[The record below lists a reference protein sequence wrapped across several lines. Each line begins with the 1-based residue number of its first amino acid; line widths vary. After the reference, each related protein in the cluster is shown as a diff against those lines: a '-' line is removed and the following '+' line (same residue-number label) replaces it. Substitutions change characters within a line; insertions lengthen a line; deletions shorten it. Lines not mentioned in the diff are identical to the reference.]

1 MIDCLYV
8 LKVFREKWML
18 TLLGSNPNSS
28 IRNPIVDFFRNIA
41 YGSNMNKYW
50 NRRKIVVDNSIRK
63 PMLLKLYYLWY
74 CKRIEIKQGASM
86 GTRLNGGAQFVSPPK
101 LPHNM
106 YGIIIGLDTQIGKNV
121 TIFHQVTIA
130 HGGVVIGDNVLIGAG
145 AKILPGV
152 KIGNNVKI
160 GANAVVVENVPDNA
174 TVVMNKP
181 RIIVK

>member
-1 MIDCLYV
+1 M
-8 LKVFREKWML
+8 K
-18 TLLGSNPNSS
+18 
-28 IRNPIVDFFRNIA
+28 
-41 YGSNMNKYW
+41 KYW
-50 NRRKIVVDNSIRK
+50 KRREIVVDANKKLPI
-63 PMLLKLYYLWY
+63 LLKIYYLWY
-74 CKRIEIKQGASM
+74 CKRIEIKQGSTM
-86 GTRLNGGAQFVSPPK
+86 GTLLNAGAKFSSPHI

-106 YGIIIGLDTQIGKNV
+106 YGIICGLDTIVGNNV

-152 KIGNNVKI
+152 RIGNNVKI
-160 GANAVVVENVPDNA
+160 GANCVVVEDVPDNA

>member
-1 MIDCLYV
+1 MIYNLKCL
-8 LKVFREKWML
+8 LK
-18 TLLGSNPNSS
+18 SNLSESVNNPLIAF
-28 IRNPIVDFFRNIA
+28 IRNLA

-50 NRRKIVVDNSIRK
+50 KRRQIVTDYASK
-63 PMLLKLYYLWY
+63 TSTFMKLYYLWY
-74 CKRIEIKQGASM
+74 CKRVEIKQCASM
-86 GTRLNGGAQFVSPPK
+86 GTLLNGGAKFISPPH

-106 YGIIIGLDTQIGKNV
+106 YGIVLGLDTKIGNNV

-152 KIGNNVKI
+152 TIGNNVKI
-160 GANAVVVENVPDNA
+160 GANAVVVESVPDNA

-181 RIIVK
+181 RIIVKYC